1 MKEGGMMEYFS
12 HERIDEHVIMITDL
26 GNVRMFLVEGSKKC
40 CLVDT
45 GFGIGNI
52 KKYIEEKITSK
63 PVFALITHCHID
75 HVNGCALFDECY
87 LNEKDIVQYARAYDV
102 HRRKYDE
109 FKDHP
114 ILKNVPIECY
124 DPERTKP
131 FINVVDGDTF
141 DLGGITLRVIEVPGH
156 SAGSIA
162 VLIEERRIC
171 IYGDAVGRRVGLAS
185 DASLCVS
192 EYLKGLLNL
201 KKYDGTY
208 DRILRNHNDLECPLD
223 MLDNVIECC
232 RDILDYKDDKCPV
245 LRGGKWVLAARNV
258 NEKQQRIDGKQGNI
272 FYREDKRK

>member
-1 MKEGGMMEYFS
+1 MEYFR
-12 HERIDEHVIMITDL
+12 HEKIDEHIIMITDL
-26 GNVRMFLVEGSKKC
+26 GNVRMFLVEGNDRC

-52 KKYIEEKITSK
+52 RKYIEDNITLK

-75 HVNGCALFDECY
+75 HVNGCALYDECY
-87 LNEKDIVQYARAYDV
+87 LNEKDLIQYERAYDV
-102 HRRKYDE
+102 HRRKFDE

-114 ILKNVPIECY
+114 VLKDVPIEFY
-124 DPERTKP
+124 DPKRTKP
-131 FINVVDGDTF
+131 FLNVVDGQKF
-141 DLGGITLRVIEVPGH
+141 DLGGVTLRAIEVPGH

-171 IYGDAVGRRVGLAS
+171 IYGDAVGRRVGLAG
-185 DASLCVS
+185 DAACCVS
-192 EYLKGLLNL
+192 EYLNGLLNL

-232 RDILDYKDDKCPV
+232 QDILNNTDDKCPV